1 LATADVAGFHAVG
14 AGVTLLGRDGLWHRS
29 EDANK
34 DGEAPAAMPRP
45 AGVRVDVIE
54 LADLR
59 GLGAG

>member
-1 LATADVAGFHAVG
+1 MFDAVG